1 MTSRKP
7 YLIRAIHEWIL
18 DNQMTPYLS
27 VNASIDGVVVP
38 SNYIVDD
45 SIVLN
50 ISPSSVRQLELGN
63 DFILFDARFSGQ
75 SFAIEIPLEAV
86 QAIYARENGEGM
98 LFVMDDEPQPPD
110 NGNDGD
116 EAAQQGPKPSGKPTL
131 KVIK

>member
-1 MTSRKP
+1 MTPRKP
-7 YLIRAIHEWIL
+7 YLVRAIHDWIL

-27 VNASIDGVVVP
+27 VNTTFEGVIVP
-38 SNYIVDD
+38 SNYIVDN

-50 ISPSSVRQLELGN
+50 ISPSSVRHLELGN
-63 DFILFDARFSGQ
+63 EYILFDARFSGQ
-75 SFAIEIPLEAV
+75 SYAIEIPIEAV

-110 NGNDGD
+110 AGD
-116 EAAQQGPKPSGKPTL
+116 DNQAAKENSKQTGKPTL